1 MTGKNLAKA
10 IREAKGKVSVPVMA
24 VNDVSYIYA
33 EKASLI
39 EWAREIGEGETFM
52 TLERIDDEQWALM
65 VAN

>member
-1 MTGKNLAKA
+1 MTGNNLAKA
-10 IREAKGKVSVPVMA
+10 IREAKGKVLVPVMV
-24 VNDVSYIYA
+24 VNDVAYIYV

-52 TLERIDDEQWALM
+52 TLERTDDEQWALT